1 MLRILWVLVFCC
13 AKFYQNLSEEFRD
26 IFESLQKEYKKMREL
41 KTGLNAEKL
50 AKLFPNSS
58 PNFTVVWSISVFY
71 LCWHIYNLLSDG
83 PWIITLVSW
92 AVYLWTISLFYWLFE
107 NWFVCGSFDLSWT
120 AQKLVACCFIILF
133 MVNCCGGFFYWTSHR
148 VVLLSQAFQDS
159 RFHKQLLSRFCVPRA
174 NISLIMESGFPH
186 IRRHSP
192 GDKTDIKKRKLA

>member
-1 MLRILWVLVFCC
+1 
-13 AKFYQNLSEEFRD
+13 
-26 IFESLQKEYKKMREL
+26 MREL
-41 KTGLNAEKL
+41 KTGLNADKL

-58 PNFTVVWSISVFY
+58 PNFTVVWSISVF
-71 LCWHIYNLLSDG
+71 LLVWRSLNYNLGFLSGLFVDYF
-83 PWIITLVSW
+83 
-92 AVYLWTISLFYWLFE
+92 AVLLAFLKLICVWKFLFVL
-107 NWFVCGSFDLSWT
+107 NCL
-120 AQKLVACCFIILF
+120 KLVACCFIILF
-133 MVNCCGGFFYWTSHR
+133 MVKCCGGFFYWTSHR